1 MPLPTLIFLIILA
14 VLIVY
19 LAVWLFCIRP
29 RSGLG
34 CFQYGKPEKIRLC
47 PPGLL

>member
-29 RSGLG
+29 RSGLDASIW
-34 CFQYGKPEKIRLC
+34 KA
-47 PPGLL
+47 